1 MKVSKLSKVE
11 QIRKALHDGY
21 KANTSYTPFT
31 EHFYAECTKYV
42 NSTLAR
48 KYSHDQLDEALATIN
63 NDLNSKVKTDSN
75 TYIFL
80 DRLQKLALLIE
91 AYIPDTRMNNRYCQI
106 YSFAISQRTPKMITT
121 YTNLE
126 LFNMICEL
134 EDIIKAW
141 EDAQ

>member
-1 MKVSKLSKVE
+1 MRVSKLSKVE

-31 EHFYAECTKYV
+31 KHFYRECTKYV
-42 NSTLAR
+42 DSTLAR
-48 KYSHDQLDEALATIN
+48 RYSHEQLDEALTAIT
-63 NDLNSKVKTDSN
+63 NDLKSKAKTDSN

-80 DRLQKLALLIE
+80 DRLQELALLIE

-106 YSFAISQRTPKMITT
+106 YSFAISKRTPKMITT

-134 EDIIKAW
+134 EDIIKS
-141 EDAQ
+141 